1 MKDDLVYLRHIDEA
15 ITRILAFTSAGE
27 TVFREDLKTQDAV
40 VRNLQVIGE
49 AAKKVSVATRAAH
62 PDVPWK
68 SMAGM
73 RDRIVH
79 DYFGVSIEI
88 VWDVVE
94 NHLPPLQKL
103 LAGLLP

>member
-15 ITRILAFTSAGE
+15 ISRILAFTSAGE
-27 TVFREDLKTQDAV
+27 SAFREDLKTQDAV

-49 AAKKVSVATRAAH
+49 AAKKVSAGTRAAH

-88 VWDVVE
+88 VWDVVK
-94 NHLPPLQKL
+94 NHLPLLQKQVARL
-103 LAGLLP
+103 LL